1 MRNKAPLALMELVIM
16 ILIFALAA
24 ALCLQAFQW
33 ASEQSQQ
40 IALRDDAVLAVQNMA
55 EALKASG
62 GDAGAADAD
71 SLASQDCGGRFRIET
86 TPLHPDEEGL
96 GGAAVRAVTPGGE
109 EIFAVK
115 VYWQKP
121 LDPEEG
127 GGGGA

>member
-1 MRNKAPLALMELVIM
+1 MKNKAPLALMELVIM

-62 GDAGAADAD
+62 GDAGADAAG
-71 SLASQDCGGRFRIET
+71 LASQDCGGRFRIET
-86 TPLHPDEEGL
+86 TPLHPDEAGL
-96 GGAAVRAVTPGGE
+96 GGARVRAVTPAGE
-109 EIFAVK
+109 ELFAAE
-115 VYWQKP
+115 VYWQEP
-121 LDPEEG
+121 LNPAEG
-127 GGGGA
+127 GGGHE